1 MSTTSVD
8 VATADGIGTL
18 ILDHP
23 PLNILTRSVLAD
35 LRGRLAELAVQAE
48 RGEIGALLLGAAGR
62 HFSAGADVGE
72 HLPPEFEL
80 MIPEFLD
87 TVEAIADFPQPVI
100 AAVRGRCLGGGF
112 ELVQAADLV
121 VAADDA
127 VFGQPEIA
135 LGVSPPAACA
145 LLPGL
150 LGPALAAEL
159 VLTGDPLSAER
170 AHEAG
175 LVARLVPADQ
185 VEAAAREL
193 AGRIA
198 RHSPTA
204 LRLTKKAL
212 RAGTASAR
220 HAALR
225 SSGRI
230 YVDELMATAD
240 AVEGLTAFLD
250 KRTPEWTGR

>member
-8 VATADGIGTL
+8 VATADGIGAL
-18 ILDHP
+18 VLDHP

-35 LRGRLAELAVQAE
+35 LRGRLAELATEAE
-48 RGEIGALLLGAAGR
+48 SGELRVVLFRAAGE

-72 HLPPEFEL
+72 HLPPEFER
-80 MIPEFLD
+80 MIPEFID
-87 TVEAIADFPQPVI
+87 TVEAIADFPLPVV

-127 VFGQPEIA
+127 VFGQPEIV
-135 LGVSPPAACA
+135 LGVSPPVACA

-159 VLTGDPLSAER
+159 VLTGDPLPAER

-175 LVARLVPADQ
+175 LVARLVPEDR
-185 VEAAAREL
+185 VEATARDLAA
-193 AGRIA
+193 RIA
-198 RHSPTA
+198 RHSPAA
-204 LRLTKKAL
+204 LRCTKKAL
-212 RAGTASAR
+212 RAGTASER
-220 HAALR
+220 RAALR
-225 SSGRI
+225 ASARI

>member
-1 MSTTSVD
+1 MSATSVD

-35 LRGRLAELAVQAE
+35 LRGRLAELAVEAE
-48 RGEIGALLLGAAGR
+48 AGQIRALLLGAAGR

-87 TVEAIADFPQPVI
+87 TIEAIADFPLPVI

-127 VFGQPEIA
+127 VFGQPEIV

-175 LVARLVPADQ
+175 LVARLVPADE
-185 VEAAAREL
+185 VDAAGREL

-198 RHSPTA
+198 RHSPAA

-220 HAALR
+220 RAALR

>member
-1 MSTTSVD
+1 MSAASVD

-18 ILDHP
+18 VLDHP

-35 LRGRLAELAVQAE
+35 LRGRLAELAAEAE
-48 RGEIGALLLGAAGR
+48 RGRIRVLLLGAAGK

-72 HLPPEFEL
+72 HLPPEFER

-87 TVEAIADFPQPVI
+87 TVEAIADFPLPVI

-121 VAADDA
+121 VAAEDA

-159 VLTGDPLSAER
+159 VLTGDPLPAGR
-170 AHEAG
+170 AHAAG
-175 LVARLVPADQ
+175 LVARLVPAEQ
-185 VEAAAREL
+185 VDVTAREL

-198 RHSPTA
+198 RHSPAA
-204 LRLTKKAL
+204 LRFTKKAL
-212 RAGTASAR
+212 RAGTAGKR
-220 HAALR
+220 HAAVHA
-225 SSGRI
+225 SGRI